1 MFLRVNVPRYRCAS
15 FDAFDAFDA
24 FEAKIPLNELYDR
37 GAAKKKESLT
47 IELARRLA

>member
-15 FDAFDAFDA
+15 FDAFDE